1 MGKISLKKRAHIKK
15 IVKWLQSLKNSKIH
29 FHLLDRISDVAF
41 DGNTCKT
48 SASGSVNSTGLEPEL
63 LTRFE
68 LSSSGSTGDVII
80 FNLNFLRL
88 QNSAVKFFFV
98 YFAKVL
104 LLSSLLSTANDK
116 QNGTVKKYL
125 WTMYS
130 AALSRVKTIGRLG

>member
-1 MGKISLKKRAHIKK
+1 MRHLTPIPGLHTQHATSILK
-15 IVKWLQSLKNSKIH
+15 VFSQNSKIRVQ
-29 FHLLDRISDVAF
+29 FLDRISDVAF

-80 FNLNFLRL
+80 LNLNFLRL
-88 QNSAVKFFFV
+88 QNSAVKIFFV

-104 LLSSLLSTANDK
+104 LLA
-116 QNGTVKKYL
+116 Q
-125 WTMYS
+125 
-130 AALSRVKTIGRLG
+130 

>member
-1 MGKISLKKRAHIKK
+1 M
-15 IVKWLQSLKNSKIH
+15 
-29 FHLLDRISDVAF
+29 DRISDVAF

-116 QNGTVKKYL
+116 QNGTVKKY
-125 WTMYS
+125 S
-130 AALSRVKTIGRLG
+130 